1 MGCISKPY
9 LSLSIAALEIV
20 DEKTKTVCRAEIFSK
35 RTIKPEIEIVSVDTP
50 HEALQVS
57 MDRLGKV
64 DIEYMAEL
72 AGINP
77 EKLIAELGEEI
88 FRNPAKIKDDIPYSG
103 YEDASE
109 YLSGN
114 VREKLRTAQDYAE
127 HIDSSFQKNAE
138 ALEYV
143 QLWLA

>member
-1 MGCISKPY
+1 
-9 LSLSIAALEIV
+9 
-20 DEKTKTVCRAEIFSK
+20 
-35 RTIKPEIEIVSVDTP
+35 
-50 HEALQVS
+50 

-77 EKLIAELGEEI
+77 EKLISELGEEI